1 MKEDDYVSLRYNSDY
16 TSIPSDY
23 RDVNSGNSSLFS
35 TSVVK
40 DTVEDEDI
48 PPPSF
53 YDINNVENDI
63 PIKGDLNSVDVV
75 KHLMEYTLTL
85 REKALEVTDD
95 NPQFDGNGEEPIMS
109 DCGCFMSGDGS
120 PVYTSCRIRDEDVDS
135 YKYVQNFLGG
145 FHMLLQ
151 IHKCRGK
158 TYGPTHLKSF
168 IHAYGRTSEGK

>member
-23 RDVNSGNSSLFS
+23 RDFNSGNSSLFS

-95 NPQFDGNGEEPIMS
+95 NS
-109 DCGCFMSGDGS
+109 
-120 PVYTSCRIRDEDVDS
+120 
-135 YKYVQNFLGG
+135 
-145 FHMLLQ
+145 
-151 IHKCRGK
+151 
-158 TYGPTHLKSF
+158 
-168 IHAYGRTSEGK
+168 